1 MKRIFATI
9 LSALLFA
16 VSFNASATVAYPYPI
31 KVTQPDG
38 SVITIQLHG
47 DEYCHWITCDGQMVE
62 KGEDGYFRKVSS
74 GYAPFNFELAR
85 AKNAPQKISGKITNG
100 RNHFLVVL
108 VNFSDLKF
116 SVSDPN
122 EAFSAMLNGENY
134 TTNGATGS
142 AAKYFSD
149 NSASAFQP
157 TFDVVGPVTVS
168 KGYSYYGASTRT
180 ANDAHASLAFYEA
193 VRELDAT
200 VDFSQY
206 DIDGDGLVDN
216 IFFYF
221 AGHNEAEGAS
231 SDHIWPHQTDF
242 RGMNEPGT
250 NLSVDGKTLSRYACS
265 SELKGYSGKNMSGIG
280 TFCHEFSHVLGLLDF
295 YDTDYET
302 NGEAYGMGPFSL
314 MSNGNYNNNGNTPP
328 ALTGIERNTLGWMK
342 EITEWTEP
350 GEKTVPDIMDNQAF
364 MTGTYNDGEFFVYE
378 SRGGNVWDS
387 YIGSGVKGLLIY
399 HVDRS
404 SGTVD
409 GKSISSL
416 WSSNK
421 INAYGSHPCCQIE
434 PSSGKFVLSPDR
446 ITYPGAG
453 KVTSF
458 DENSPS
464 PMVDWSG
471 SQTGRAISNIV
482 YSGDKV
488 SLTVGV
494 ASGKTVSGTVM
505 DKDGNP
511 VVGATV
517 VLSPVTASK
526 FAVRKEFNGV
536 AVRSLSF
543 DKAPASGS
551 YDAVISSDGTF
562 SFDLSSEEA
571 VDFTLT
577 VTCHGYVDYVNMFR
591 LVVGELEKDV
601 VLRKIEVLDEEI
613 EFEKFDWEATSAY
626 GFGLSVVSAAKYT
639 ADELED
645 VVGSKITYVGF
656 ALAEDGFNETRVI
669 VDFGDET
676 VLDIPV
682 TGFTAGEYSYVDISE
697 YNLTVPADK
706 DIYVGLYVDC
716 DEESAP
722 FLVNENMPDMNGL
735 FVRLREDHDWIDF
748 SADASLTVSFVVEP
762 THNIAYMYGFN
773 GIANPGEGHYAAGT
787 TFELKLVESNMVPSS
802 VEWSFDGKAVKGT
815 TVKLTAGEHTARAV
829 LHFATGQTET
839 IEQTI
844 VAE

>member
-1 MKRIFATI
+1 MKRIVTII

-16 VSFNASATVAYPYPI
+16 ISFSASATVAYPYPI

-62 KGEDGYFRKVSS
+62 KGEDGFYHKVSA
-74 GYAPFNFELAR
+74 GYAPVNFELAR
-85 AKNAPQKISGKITNG
+85 EKDAPKKVSSKITTG
-100 RNHFLVVL
+100 KNHFLVVL

-116 SVSDPN
+116 SVSNPN
-122 EAFSAMLNGENY
+122 DAFSNMLNGENY
-134 TTNGATGS
+134 TANGGTGS
-142 AAKYFSD
+142 VSQYYSE
-149 NSASAFQP
+149 NSANAFQP

-168 KGYSYYGASTRT
+168 KGYSYYGAATRT
-180 ANDAHASLAFYEA
+180 SDDAHAALAFYEA
-193 VRELDAT
+193 VRALDAT
-200 VDFSQY
+200 VDFSKY
-206 DIDGDGLVDN
+206 DLDGDGLIDN

-231 SDHIWPHQTDF
+231 SDHIWPHQSDF
-242 RGMNEPGT
+242 RGMNESGV
-250 NLSVDGKTLSRYACS
+250 NLKVDGKTLSRYACS
-265 SELKGYSGKNMSGIG
+265 SELKGYSGKNMTGIG
-280 TFCHEFSHVLGLLDF
+280 TFCHEFGHVLGLMDF

-314 MSNGNYNNNGNTPP
+314 MSSGNYNNNGCTPP

-364 MTGTYNDGEFFVYE
+364 MTGTSTNGEFFVYE
-378 SRGGNVWDS
+378 ARGGSVWDS

-404 SGTVD
+404 TGT
-409 GKSISSL
+409 SSL

-471 SQTGRAISNIV
+471 SQTGRSISNIV

-488 SLTVGV
+488 TLTVGV
-494 ASGKTVSGTVM
+494 ASGKKVSGTVK

-517 VLSPVTASK
+517 VLTPVTSSK
-526 FAVRKEFNGV
+526 TVARKEFNGL
-536 AVRSLSF
+536 AARSLSL

-551 YDAVISSDGTF
+551 YDTVISSDGTF
-562 SFDLSSEEA
+562 SFDLSSDKA

-577 VTCHGYVDYVNMFR
+577 VSCHGYVDYVNTFR
-591 LVVGELEKDV
+591 LVVGELQKDV
-601 VLRKIEVLDEEI
+601 VLRKIEVLDEEV
-613 EFEKFDWEATSAY
+613 EFEKFDWKATSAY
-626 GFGLSVVSAAKYT
+626 GFGQPVVGAVKYT
-639 ADELED
+639 ADELAGA
-645 VVGSKITYVGF
+645 VGSKITYVGF
-656 ALAEDGFNETRVI
+656 ALYEDGYKETRI
-669 VDFGDET
+669 IIDFGDET

-682 TGFTAGEYSYVDISE
+682 TDFTGGEFSYVDISE
-697 YNLTVPADK
+697 YNLLVPADK
-706 DIYVGLYVDC
+706 DVYVGLYVDC
-716 DEESAP
+716 GDEDCYP
-722 FLVNENMPDMNGL
+722 FMYNSEMADMNGF
-735 FVRLREDHDWIDF
+735 FVRLRQDHNWVDYSDEG
-748 SADASLTVSFVVEP
+748 SLTISFVVEP
-762 THNIAYMYGFN
+762 THDIAYMYGFN
-773 GIANPGEGHYAAGT
+773 GIANPGEGHYAANS
-787 TFELKLVESNMVPSS
+787 TFELKLVESNRVPSS
-802 VEWSFDGKAVKGT
+802 VDWYFDGNAVKGT

-829 LHFATGQTET
+829 LHFADGQTET
-839 IEQTI
+839 IEQI
-844 VAE
+844 LVAE